1 MIDRGCRLKSATW
14 KCNTVERKRRRVA
27 AKMKGE
33 RVAQLELLLRSHPE
47 GLRKSEIARRIGV
60 HRSTVGR
67 YIDEL
72 KQYSDIYE
80 DKNLVKILPKD
91 GEEPLALSIYES
103 LALNM
108 GAEMLMTNTEFTNPH
123 LASGLRKIAMGM
135 QTYAPKISANIV
147 QLADEIENEATR
159 KATSG
164 QSNAVLDTLIDAWVS
179 GKIVRIVHST
189 LIPKSTS
196 MQNDTVRN
204 GGGGL
209 EKDADSFLPVDEET
223 ELAPYFIGYVENEQ
237 GRNPITVTGRLRHTA
252 EIVTIDISA
261 IKSVTILNETYTIP
275 DNLKAFRRREPLYSD
290 DVIDTIHLELL
301 VHQKS
306 ALNSFD
312 TLAHGRIESVKQDDG
327 SLRCTFDAENSIELI
342 LRIIQC
348 GNAVEILEPASFRTR
363 FVGYLTKILSMY
375 EDH

>member
-1 MIDRGCRLKSATW
+1 
-14 KCNTVERKRRRVA
+14 
-27 AKMKGE
+27 MKGE

-363 FVGYLTKILSMY
+363 FVGYLSKILSMY
-375 EDH
+375 EGH

>member
-1 MIDRGCRLKSATW
+1 MR
-14 KCNTVERKRRRVA
+14 
-27 AKMKGE
+27 GE

-47 GLRKSEIARRIGV
+47 GMRKSEIARRIGV

-72 KQYSDIYE
+72 KQYSTIYE
-80 DKNLVKILPKD
+80 DKNLVKILPKEED
-91 GEEPLALSIYES
+91 EPLALSIYES

-108 GAEMLMTNTEFTNPH
+108 GAEMLLSNSEYTNPH

-135 QTYAPKISANIV
+135 QGYAPKISANIV
-147 QLADEIENEATR
+147 QLADEIEKEAYR
-159 KATSG
+159 KESLYHCNTF
-164 QSNAVLDTLIDAWVS
+164 LDTLIDAWVS
-179 GKIVRIVHST
+179 GKIVRIVHLS
-189 LIPKSTS
+189 SNS
-196 MQNDTVRN
+196 GMN
-204 GGGGL
+204 G
-209 EKDADSFLPVDEET
+209 DDSSLLPVEEET

-252 EIVTIDISA
+252 EIVTIDISS

-275 DNLKAFRRREPLYSD
+275 DNLKAFRHKDSFYTD
-290 DVIDTIHLELL
+290 DVIDKIHLELL

-312 TLAHGRIESVKQDDG
+312 TLMHGKIESKKLENG
-327 SLRCTFDAENSIELI
+327 SWKCTFDAENSIELL

-348 GNAVEILEPASFRTR
+348 GNAVEILGPASFRNR
-363 FVGYLTKILSMY
+363 FVSYLSKILQTY
-375 EDH
+375 EE

>member
-1 MIDRGCRLKSATW
+1 MENATQRT
-14 KCNTVERKRRRVA
+14 KETRSR
-27 AKMKGE
+27 MKGE
-33 RVAQLELLLRSHPE
+33 RVAQLELILRSHPE

-60 HRSTVGR
+60 HRSTIGR

-108 GAEMLMTNTEFTNPH
+108 GAEMLMSNSEFTNPH

-135 QTYAPKISANIV
+135 QNYAPKISANIV
-147 QLADEIENEATR
+147 QLADEIENEAYR
-159 KATSG
+159 KASYS
-164 QSNAVLDTLIDAWVS
+164 QCNAVLDTLIDAWVS
-179 GKIVRIVHST
+179 GKIVRIVHSSKT
-189 LIPKSTS
+189 PKAAATPGSDTS
-196 MQNDTVRN
+196 QVQDDT
-204 GGGGL
+204 
-209 EKDADSFLPVDEET
+209 FLPVDEET

-261 IKSVTILNETYTIP
+261 IKDVTILNETYTIP

-312 TLAHGRIESVKQDDG
+312 TLAHGKIESKKQEDG

-348 GNAVEILEPASFRTR
+348 GNAVEILGPASFRAR
-363 FVGYLTKILSMY
+363 FVGYMSKILSMY
-375 EDH
+375 EK

>member
-1 MIDRGCRLKSATW
+1 MENATQRT
-14 KCNTVERKRRRVA
+14 KETRSG
-27 AKMKGE
+27 MKGE
-33 RVAQLELLLRSHPE
+33 RVAQLELILRSHPE

-60 HRSTVGR
+60 HRSTIGR

-108 GAEMLMTNTEFTNPH
+108 GAEMLMSNSEFTNPH

-135 QTYAPKISANIV
+135 QNYAPKISANIV
-147 QLADEIENEATR
+147 QLADEIENEAYR
-159 KATSG
+159 KASSS
-164 QSNAVLDTLIDAWVS
+164 QCNAVLDTLIDAWVS
-179 GKIVRIVHST
+179 GKIVRIVHSSKT
-189 LIPKSTS
+189 PKAAATPGSDTS
-196 MQNDTVRN
+196 QVQDDT
-204 GGGGL
+204 
-209 EKDADSFLPVDEET
+209 FLPVDEET

-261 IKSVTILNETYTIP
+261 IKDVTILNETYTIP

-290 DVIDTIHLELL
+290 DVIDAIHLELL

-312 TLAHGRIESVKQDDG
+312 TLAHGKIESKKQEDG

-348 GNAVEILEPASFRTR
+348 GNAVEILGPASFRAR
-363 FVGYLTKILSMY
+363 FVGYMSKILSMY
-375 EDH
+375 EK

>member
-1 MIDRGCRLKSATW
+1 MENATQRT
-14 KCNTVERKRRRVA
+14 KENRSR
-27 AKMKGE
+27 MKGE
-33 RVAQLELLLRSHPE
+33 RVAQLELILRSHPE

-60 HRSTVGR
+60 HRSTIGR

-108 GAEMLMTNTEFTNPH
+108 GAEMLLSNSEFTNPH

-135 QTYAPKISANIV
+135 QNYAPKISANIV
-147 QLADEIENEATR
+147 QLADEIENEAYR
-159 KATSG
+159 KASSS
-164 QSNAVLDTLIDAWVS
+164 QCNAVLDTLIDAWVS
-179 GKIVRIVHST
+179 GKIVRIVHSSK
-189 LIPKSTS
+189 IPKATAA
-196 MQNDTVRN
+196 QDEGKGEQAKEDT
-204 GGGGL
+204 
-209 EKDADSFLPVDEET
+209 FLPVDEET

-261 IKSVTILNETYTIP
+261 IKDVTILNETYTIP

-312 TLAHGRIESVKQDDG
+312 TLAHGKIESRKQEDG

-348 GNAVEILEPASFRTR
+348 GNAVEILGPASFRTR
-363 FVGYLTKILSMY
+363 FVGYLSKIIAMY
-375 EDH
+375 GE